1 MCLLVQISQCWFHSF
16 STWDHT
22 PFYSPLKLGM
32 FALSALELSV
42 FLGFS
47 LSLLVLLNSK
57 SCVYMVVVLLFSKSW
72 YSRVG
77 KGLNFRDIHSSLFF
91 FLLWQRFWLQSYSMI
106 LIPSLGIII
115 IKVRWWKC
123 LTSQC
128 FYHTV

>member
-1 MCLLVQISQCWFHSF
+1 MCVLVQISQCWFHSF

-22 PFYSPLKLGM
+22 PFSSSFKLGM
-32 FALSALELSV
+32 FALSVLELSV
-42 FLGFS
+42 FLGIS

-77 KGLNFRDIHSSLFF
+77 KELNFRDIRSSLFF
-91 FLLWQRFWLQSYSMI
+91 VLLCQRFWLQSYSMI
-106 LIPSLGIII
+106 LIPSLGNII
-115 IKVRWWKC
+115 IKVRGWKC